1 MLCLLTNSGV
11 ISPKKEL
18 RLISLCKP
26 RIEGMSFS
34 ASFKVLPE
42 FRVQRVS
49 CAASIVPL
57 LILLISE
64 FWWSSDCAGKPARRK
79 LAKIK
84 NEVIFVPRC
93 LIICF
98 FSLFVNYGLEV
109 ILFFSR
115 PLVIWAK
122 RSSYSFIVCACQKI
136 KSLID
141 NHSHY
146 SL

>member
-18 RLISLCKP
+18 RLISLCKF

-34 ASFKVLPE
+34 TSFKVLPE
-42 FRVQRVS
+42 FRVHRVS

-98 FSLFVNYGLEV
+98 SCIFVGWALES
-109 ILFFSR
+109 ILFFSLL
-115 PLVIWAK
+115 PAGWPQDKKSVFLNKEGGK
-122 RSSYSFIVCACQKI
+122 RIRWYKT
-136 KSLID
+136 KS
-141 NHSHY
+141 
-146 SL
+146 